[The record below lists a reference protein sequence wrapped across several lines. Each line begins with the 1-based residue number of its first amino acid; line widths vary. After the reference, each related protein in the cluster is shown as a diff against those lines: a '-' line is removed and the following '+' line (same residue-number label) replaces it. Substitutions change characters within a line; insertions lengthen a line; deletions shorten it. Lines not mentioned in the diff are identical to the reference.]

1 MQKKKRMFWCVFLAA
16 ALWLSGCGKNE
27 PALTDGREVY
37 VKSQEAEKTE
47 ASKETDETDETGKTD
62 DTGKTEQEQRYLLT
76 GLNTEQ
82 KKITLRAYQGQE
94 EKEYDYT
101 GGTLIKDKY
110 GNNITME
117 QLGLGEM
124 VTTVIEK
131 DKVKSI
137 QVSDEGF
144 TYGDIHNFT
153 LNTEAKTITVGKEN
167 YYYDDDLLVFF
178 GNSKISLAELSEW
191 DTICLKGIEKKVY
204 AVQVTEGHGTVVLQN
219 TDLFVGGNI
228 TIGNV
233 LSLNIE
239 KDMRIEIPEGTYLLS
254 VANDG
259 YGGSTEITVEAN
271 RETTVNLD
279 ELKGEGPKYSTV
291 AFTIEPENAVLYLNN
306 EMVDLSQP
314 LQLKYGRYSLS
325 AKAEGYADWDK
336 TLVVNS
342 QSANIRIELQT
353 TEEAEAE
360 AETQAAA
367 EEETETQDS
376 GRELEESVKEL
387 IEQIRNNTIST
398 TDSSTL
404 NSTLNSNLF
413 N

>member
-47 ASKETDETDETGKTD
+47 ASKETEETDETGKTD
-62 DTGKTEQEQRYLLT
+62 DTGKTEKEQRYLLT
-76 GLNTEQ
+76 GLDTEQ

-228 TIGNV
+228 TIGNI

>member
-1 MQKKKRMFWCVFLAA
+1 MQKKKRMFWCVFLVA

-47 ASKETDETDETGKTD
+47 ASKETEETDETEKTD

-76 GLNTEQ
+76 GLDTEQ

-228 TIGNV
+228 TIGNI

>member
-16 ALWLSGCGKNE
+16 VLWLSGCGKNE
-27 PALTDGREVY
+27 PVLTDGREVY
-37 VKSQEAEKTE
+37 VKSGETEKTE
-47 ASKETDETDETGKTD
+47 GSKETEETD
-62 DTGKTEQEQRYLLT
+62 DTGETEQEQLYLLT
-76 GLNTEQ
+76 GLDTEQ
-82 KKITLRAYQGQE
+82 KKITLRAYQGQKE
-94 EKEYDYT
+94 EEYDYT

-110 GNNITME
+110 GSNITME
-117 QLGLGEM
+117 RLSLGEM
-124 VTTVIEK
+124 VTIVIEQ

-153 LNTEAKTITVGKEN
+153 LNTEEKTITVGKEN
-167 YYYDDDLLVFF
+167 YYYEDDLLVFF
-178 GNSKISLAELSEW
+178 GNSKISLAEISEW

-259 YGGSTEITVEAN
+259 YGGSTEIVVEAN

-279 ELKGEGPKYSTV
+279 ELKGEGPKSGTV
-291 AFTIEPENAVLYLNN
+291 AFVIEPENATLYLNN
-306 EMVDLSQP
+306 EVVDLSQP

-325 AKAEGYADWDK
+325 ARAEGYADWDK

-342 QSANIRIELQT
+342 PGANIRIELQT
-353 TEEAEAE
+353 TEAAEAE
-360 AETQAAA
+360 AEAAA
-367 EEETETQDS
+367 EEETETQDN
-376 GRELEESVKEL
+376 GRELEESIKKL
-387 IEQIRNNTIST
+387 IEEIRNNTIST
-398 TDSSTL
+398 TDSSNL

>member
-1 MQKKKRMFWCVFLAA
+1 MQKKKRMFWCVVLAA
-16 ALWLSGCGKNE
+16 VLWLSGCGKNE

-37 VKSQEAEKTE
+37 VKSEEAEKTE
-47 ASKETDETDETGKTD
+47 ASKETEETDETGKTD

-76 GLNTEQ
+76 GLDTEQ

-239 KDMRIEIPEGTYLLS
+239 KDMRIEMPEGTYLLS

-259 YGGSTEITVEAN
+259 YGGSMEITVEAN

>member
-1 MQKKKRMFWCVFLAA
+1 MQKKKRMFWCVFFAA
-16 ALWLSGCGKNE
+16 ALWLSGCGKNG

-47 ASKETDETDETGKTD
+47 ASKETEETDEKGKTD

-82 KKITLRAYQGQE
+82 KKITLRVYQGQE

-153 LNTEAKTITVGKEN
+153 LNTETKTITVGKEN

>member
-47 ASKETDETDETGKTD
+47 ALKETDE
-62 DTGKTEQEQRYLLT
+62 TGKTEQEQRYLLT

-82 KKITLRAYQGQE
+82 KKITLRTYQGQE